1 MPATLCSIKNDTE
14 KFAHFIHRMK
24 ESRPLSIRKTTGN
37 QFSPLFASRLLSPL
51 LSLPLSF
58 LPPLRL
64 LAPCS
69 IPLTRSFM
77 LLYYVSFRIHFEC
90 RRGKAATPRVHPSS
104 TGFNSGHCP
113 LKLSI
118 CRRRRVWREHES
130 NPDYTILN
138 LTELGTEETEGR
150 WGHPYLTPSLRI
162 ASKSCNIRTRC
173 GYCTCAHLETHRGR
187 GHCTFVHTK

>member
-1 MPATLCSIKNDTE
+1 MQYQERLGKVCSFHSSHERITSFKYPENDGQ
-14 KFAHFIHRMK
+14 
-24 ESRPLSIRKTTGN
+24 SI
-37 QFSPLFASRLLSPL
+37 FSPLRIPSSLSSPLSP
-51 LSLPLSF
+51 PLVP
-58 LPPLRL
+58 PPLRL